1 MARPL
6 ENLPRCALLLCRI
19 SDARDEDTT
28 GVDDQE
34 KKLRALAAR
43 LDWGI
48 GPAATHVIVENDTSA
63 YRRKRIRLPDGRT
76 ELRTVRPKFRR
87 IPGVESKQTPVL
99 ELLATGRADGMIA
112 LDLDRAVRD
121 PRDLEDLVDVIES
134 RTPRIPVESVT
145 GSLRLAND
153 ADITMAR
160 VMVAVANKSSRDTA
174 RRVSD
179 ARLRMAEAGDYGGGI
194 RRFGREDDGITPR
207 SLVCPRCG
215 PGAAFTFR
223 RADTDSDIPHARCV
237 CDRCGGAAVVAE
249 GSEADALRKAAAKI
263 LNDVSLQEA
272 TAGLRRDGV
281 PTVTGTNW
289 RAKVLRG
296 ILLRESNWGASTHKG
311 EIVRADAYPPLLDDD
326 PARARAMHLALVRI
340 LTDPSRCTTPG
351 PAPRWLGSGIY
362 RCGRCLPR
370 VVGMRAQHN
379 GKGLRGYRCPE
390 CGLVRS
396 GRHLDAYI
404 ANTDLK
410 QGPYG
415 VIIQR
420 LMRDDA
426 TALLAEPS
434 PTADQKQLHAQAAE
448 LEARLRENQEDYDNG
463 LKSRRQYLDSNQR
476 NLMRLR
482 EIEEQIADVGVDAER
497 SPLASIIKSG
507 EPAAAWGRLDLS
519 VQRAILREIAVVTVL
534 PGPRGRR
541 PGGQYFDPDSV
552 RVEPNRQDSPAG

>member
-1 MARPL
+1 MARPS
-6 ENLPRCALLLCRI
+6 EYLPQSALLLCRI
-19 SDARDEDTT
+19 SDARDGETV
-28 GVDDQE
+28 GVDEQE
-34 KKLRALAAR
+34 KKLRALASH
-43 LDWGI
+43 LGWGI
-48 GPAATHVIVENDTSA
+48 GPAATHVIIENDTSA
-63 YRRKRIRLPDGRT
+63 YRRKRIKLPDGRT

-87 IPGVESKQTPVL
+87 IPGIESQQTPVL

-134 RTPRIPVESVT
+134 RAPRIPVESVT

-215 PGAAFTFR
+215 PGATFAVQ
-223 RADTDSDIPHARCV
+223 RAETDSGVPYAKCA
-237 CDRCGGAAVVAE
+237 CDRCGGDAAVAE
-249 GSEADALRKAAAKI
+249 GSEADVLRKAADKI
-263 LNDVSLQEA
+263 LNNVSLQEA
-272 TAGLRRDGV
+272 TAALRREGV
-281 PTVTGTNW
+281 PTVAGGDW

-296 ILLRESNWGASTHKG
+296 ILLRESNWGAAVHRG
-311 EIVRADAYPPLLDDD
+311 EVVREDACPPLLDDD
-326 PARARAMHLALVRI
+326 PARARAVHLALVRI

-351 PAPRWLGSGIY
+351 PTPRWLGSGIY

-370 VVGMRAQHN
+370 VVGLRVQHS
-379 GKGLRGYRCPE
+379 GKGLRCYRCPE

-404 ANTDLK
+404 ANTDPE

-426 TALLAEPS
+426 AALLAEPR
-434 PTADQKQLHAQAAE
+434 PAADQQRLHTQAAE
-448 LEARLRENQEDYDNG
+448 VEARLRENQEDYDNG
-463 LKSRRQYLDSNQR
+463 LKTRRQYLDSNAR
-476 NLMRLR
+476 NLKRLR
-482 EIEEQIADVGVDAER
+482 EIEEQIAEAGADGEH
-497 SPLASIIKSG
+497 SPLASIIKSDD
-507 EPAAAWGRLDLS
+507 PAAAWDSLDLS
-519 VQRAILREIAVVTVL
+519 VQRAVLREIAVVTVL
-534 PGPRGRR
+534 PGPRGRK
-541 PGGQYFDPDSV
+541 PGGGYFDPSSV
-552 RVEPNRQDSPAG
+552 RVEPNRNR